1 MSATTVSK
9 TKEEEVA
16 DQEALLLKKKKN
28 EKKEKKAKKAKKEG
42 ETDPAPK
49 TTKTKK
55 KTKEGSDEAA
65 DGELKKKKKKKKK
78 LAADKGEDQSEVKKD
93 KKKKKKKPEGAPST
107 GGTDV
112 EPRSVQQLVKDVQD
126 APTTPPA
133 PKAVGAAT
141 AAPAADDSDDDE
153 EAAAAHPTETS
164 QEKALRII
172 KETKDSCRYAIA
184 LTSLQLKDDQFP
196 EEFSDLED
204 IATSVD
210 LSFNL
215 LADIPLPLLLLSNLQ
230 RLKMQ
235 SNVLEKFSLLRGA
248 FASLQELDLSGN
260 NLTSLPIEIGYLAN
274 LRVFDASNNRLEA
287 LPAEIGALTKL
298 EEFRLSGNL
307 LCELPKTIGNCSRL
321 EILDLAGCKLKQLP
335 DQITYLSKLVEL
347 DVSANLLESLP
358 TAIGLLPRLNELKAI
373 NNALTDLPV
382 SIACIPHL
390 QRMSLNGNA
399 FTDDDLAVFSVRS
412 SNALLSFLKER
423 LTNTVGDPKQ
433 VREYMKGLGEKR
445 EPLVQVTAPQDGEGG
460 FVVQEKLSHE
470 KEVQRKA
477 ETEKKDVEL
486 RDKILH
492 LKKLSVDQYSR
503 VNEWVY
509 EMKNRNWAQNDP
521 QASIHLATYVGQ
533 LKGQMDVMKERIA
546 PYVMENYKTVQAQE
560 GEDKMVLL
568 KKSVDVSLDN
578 VSVVVR
584 ALMKGIREEPDMG
597 KVVLFAK
604 DLVTFYD
611 HFGKFFG
618 EGAAP
623 EAEAAQAPQ

>member
-1 MSATTVSK
+1 MSATTAVSK
-9 TKEEEVA
+9 TKEEVA
-16 DQEALLLKKKKN
+16 DQEEALLLKKKKKDEKK
-28 EKKEKKAKKAKKEG
+28 EKKEKKAKKTKKEG
-42 ETDPAPK
+42 DADSAVRK

-55 KTKEGSDEAA
+55 KTKEGSGEAA
-65 DGELKKKKKKKKK
+65 ADGATTGELKKKKKKKKPT
-78 LAADKGEDQSEVKKD
+78 AKGEDQSEVKKD
-93 KKKKKKKPEGAPST
+93 KKKKKKKKPEGAPST
-107 GGTDV
+107 GTDV

-133 PKAVGAAT
+133 PKAAGAAT
-141 AAPAADDSDDDE
+141 AAPAADDSDDDDE
-153 EAAAAHPTETS
+153 EAAAYPTETS

-321 EILDLAGCKLKQLP
+321 EILDLVGCKLKQLP

-358 TAIGLLPRLNELKAI
+358 AAIGLLPRLNELKAT
-373 NNALTDLPV
+373 NNSLTDLP
-382 SIACIPHL
+382 SP
-390 QRMSLNGNA
+390 SPA
-399 FTDDDLAVFSVRS
+399 FHTSS

-423 LTNTVGDPKQ
+423 LTTTIGDPKQ
-433 VREYMKGLGEKR
+433 VREYMKGLGEQR
-445 EPLVQVTAPQDGEGG
+445 EPLVQVTAPQDGKGG
-460 FVVQEKLSHE
+460 FVIQEKLSHE

-546 PYVMENYKTVQAQE
+546 PYVMENYKTVQAQAMMMNEKRAQE
-560 GEDKMVLL
+560 GEDKMILL

-584 ALMKGIREEPDMG
+584 ALMKGIREDPDMG

-604 DLVTFYD
+604 DLVTFYN

-623 EAEAAQAPQ
+623 EAEPAQPQQ